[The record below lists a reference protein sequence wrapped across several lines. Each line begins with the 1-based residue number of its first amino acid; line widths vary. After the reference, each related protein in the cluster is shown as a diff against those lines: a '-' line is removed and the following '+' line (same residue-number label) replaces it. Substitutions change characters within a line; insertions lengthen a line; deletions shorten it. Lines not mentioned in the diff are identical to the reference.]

1 MVLPLAIGILNIS
14 LIVSERRSYQP
25 LYNGCCFNS
34 GVNLVS
40 KHKRRHQYHYYICGI
55 FVLALMTLYKELYVF
70 NYSSYSEALNST
82 SVSNSKIVD
91 TLQSY
96 FYGPSNIAASIDY
109 LNYYNGSFKQYLFDN
124 TQSCFKFNF
133 F

>member
-1 MVLPLAIGILNIS
+1 MVAVLTVVSIL
-14 LIVSERRSYQP
+14 
-25 LYNGCCFNS
+25 F
-34 GVNLVS
+34 S
-40 KHKRRHQYHYYICGI
+40 KHKRRINIIIISVGI

-82 SVSNSKIVD
+82 SVSNLKIVD

-124 TQSCFKFNF
+124 TRAVFGFNF
-133 F
+133 FLDKKQLITSQLLTNRYMVVNN